1 MTNTKPLPSLSLA
14 IAPIAVMFGLLAIGY
29 GMLGLRIEPLLLVS
43 AAFTGF
49 IAFRMGYNWDDIM
62 GAIVEKLAKAMPVI
76 LILVSVGGLIASWM
90 VSGTIPYMVYWG
102 LKVISPEYIL
112 IAAFFV
118 TSVVSVCT
126 GTSWGSA
133 GTVGVA
139 LMGVAAGLDVSL
151 AAAAGAVVSGAYFG
165 DKISP
170 LSDSTNFAPVVSGT
184 TLYEHIQH
192 MLYTT
197 LPGFVI
203 ASIVFFFAGQHGDVA
218 GVAEPQKVVEILSG
232 LESLYNL
239 NILLVIPPAMILW
252 GALTKKPVIPLML
265 SASAIALGLGMVF
278 QGFSLQQGFQ
288 AYVDGFNISMFSANG
303 HSVDAIIPDVAKLL
317 NRGGLFSM
325 MSTILLVFCA
335 FAFAG
340 ILSLTG
346 ALNVVLGHFLH
357 MIRTTGQLIL
367 STVIATI
374 TVVFTTSDG
383 KLALLIPGELFQNAY
398 RKMGLDTKNLS
409 RTIEDA
415 GTIIEP
421 LVPWTAAGVYMAG
434 TLGVSTLDYLPWAV
448 QCYTGVIFAII
459 YGFTGFGIAKAP
471 VNQEPVNKEQQ
482 AENHSAI
489 AEAK

>member
-1 MTNTKPLPSLSLA
+1 MTNNRALPSLALA
-14 IAPIAVMFGLLAIGY
+14 IAPIAVMFGLLVIGY

-43 AAFTGF
+43 AVFTGG
-49 IAFRMGYNWDDIM
+49 IAYKMGYNWDEIM
-62 GAIVEKLAKAMPVI
+62 GAIVDKLAKAMPVI

-90 VSGTIPYMVYWG
+90 VGGTIPFMVYWG

-139 LMGVAAGLDVSL
+139 LMGVAAGLDVSM

-165 DKISP
+165 DKLSP
-170 LSDSTNFAPVVSGT
+170 LSDSTNFAPIVSGT

-197 LPGFVI
+197 IPGFII
-203 ASIVFFFAGQHGDVA
+203 ASIVFFVAGQHGAADAVS
-218 GVAEPQKVVEILSG
+218 EPQKVIDILAG
-232 LESLYNL
+232 IESLYNL
-239 NILLVIPPAMILW
+239 NIVLALPPVLILW
-252 GALTKKPVIPLML
+252 GAIAKKPVLPLML
-265 SASAIALGLGMVF
+265 SASALGLILGMTV
-278 QGFSLQQGFQ
+278 QDFSLQQGFE
-288 AYVDGFNISMFSANG
+288 AYVSGFNISMLSANG
-303 HSVDAIIPDVAKLL
+303 HAVDGLVPDIAQLL
-317 NRGGLFSM
+317 NRGGLASM

-335 FAFAG
+335 FSFAG

-346 ALNVVLGHFLH
+346 ALTVVLGRFLH
-357 MIRTTGQLIL
+357 LIHSTGQLIL
-367 STVIATI
+367 STVAATI
-374 TVVFTTSDG
+374 TVVFTTADG
-383 KLALLIPGELFQNAY
+383 KLALLIPGELFQGAY

-421 LVPWTAAGVYMAG
+421 LVPWTAAGIYMAS

-448 QCYTGVIFAII
+448 QCYTGVIFALIF
-459 YGFTGFGIAKAP
+459 GFSGIGIAKAKP
-471 VNQEPVNKEQQ
+471 ASTEAS
-482 AENHSAI
+482 AENISFA
-489 AEAK
+489 AVK

>member
-1 MTNTKPLPSLSLA
+1 MTNKKQTPSLALA
-14 IAPIAVMFGLLAIGY
+14 LTPIAFMFALLAIGY
-29 GMLGLRIEPLLLVS
+29 GLMGLRIEALLLIS
-43 AAFTGF
+43 AVFTGF
-49 IAFRMGYNWDDIM
+49 IALRMGYNWEDITS
-62 GAIVEKLAKAMPVI
+62 AIVEKLAKAMPVI

-90 VSGTIPYMVYWG
+90 ISGTIPYMVYWG

-170 LSDSTNFAPVVSGT
+170 LSDSTNFAPIVSGT

-203 ASIVFFFAGQHGDVA
+203 ASVVFYFAGQSSDISS
-218 GVAEPQKVVEILSG
+218 VAEPQKIIDILSG
-232 LESLYNL
+232 LESLYNF
-239 NILLVIPPAMILW
+239 NIFLIIPPLIILW
-252 GALTKKPVIPLML
+252 GAVAKKPALPLML
-265 SASAIALGLGMVF
+265 AASAIALIIGMIF
-278 QGFSLQQGFQ
+278 QDFSLQQGFE
-288 AYVDGFNISMFSANG
+288 AYVNGFNMNMFTANG
-303 HSVDAIIPDVAKLL
+303 HITEGLIPDIAKLL
-317 NRGGLFSM
+317 NRGGLSSM
-325 MSTILLVFCA
+325 MSTILLVLCA
-335 FAFAG
+335 FSFAG

-357 MIRTTGQLIL
+357 LIRSTGQLIFA
-367 STVIATI
+367 TVIATI

-383 KLALLIPGELFQNAY
+383 KLALLLPGELFQDAY

-421 LVPWTAAGVYMAG
+421 LVPWTAAGVYMAS
-434 TLGVSTLDYLPWAV
+434 TLGVATLDYLPWAI
-448 QCYTGVIFAII
+448 QCYTGVIFALI
-459 YGFTGFGIAKAP
+459 YGFTGFGIAKTPTDIPENTSTATMS
-471 VNQEPVNKEQQ
+471 QKEWVKQ
-482 AENHSAI
+482 
-489 AEAK
+489 

>member
-1 MTNTKPLPSLSLA
+1 MTNSKPLPSFGLA
-14 IAPIAVMFGLLAIGY
+14 LAPIAVMFLLLAIGY
-29 GMLGLRIEPLLLVS
+29 GALGLRIEVLLLIS

-49 IAFRMGYNWDDIM
+49 IAWKMGYNWDDII

-203 ASIVFFFAGQHGDVA
+203 AATVFFFAGQSADVA
-218 GVAEPQKVVEILSG
+218 GVSEPEKVVEILAG

-239 NILLVIPPAMILW
+239 NIVLIIPPVMILW
-252 GALTKKPVIPLML
+252 GALTKKPVLPLML
-265 SASAIALGLGMVF
+265 AASAIAIALGMLL

-288 AYVDGFNISMFSANG
+288 AYVDGFNLSMFEANG
-303 HSVDAIIPDVAKLL
+303 HEVSGIIPDVAKLL

-335 FAFAG
+335 FSFAG

-346 ALNVVLGHFLH
+346 ALNVVLGRFLH
-357 MIRTTGQLIL
+357 LIHSTGQLIT

-421 LVPWTAAGVYMAG
+421 LVPWTAAGIYMAG
-434 TLGVSTLDYLPWAV
+434 TLGVATLDYLPWAI
-448 QCYTGVIFAII
+448 QCYTGVIFALI
-459 YGFTGFGIAKAP
+459 YGFTGFGIAKAKP
-471 VNQEPVNKEQQ
+471 ESTDNTELQTVATPTK
-482 AENHSAI
+482 
-489 AEAK
+489 